1 MIGIGAISPHYIIGI
16 ALGAGVYGFFM
27 LCEGAFKVQDD
38 IPPWFIW
45 VHHIGFHTY
54 SYRVFMY
61 NEFHTIEKF
70 DAGAPFA
77 NGMDLLK
84 FYSFDTVDVGRPRR
98 RHHIASPCLTPLPCY
113 IPLLGGPRPRRPRR
127 LRHLLPRLLRPRP
140 VLLPHWTSLRAVEKK
155 GVASM
160 RRGAGGSEEE
170 RVAGRGRL
178 GCLGLVEDIRAGDC
192 KLKFTD
198 WGRVGLEDWDVL
210 VGLRLI
216 CLTSLCCPVV
226 AACSRHVAQSSKDQI
241 VVGLLYLFL

>member
-140 VLLPHWTSLRAVEKK
+140 VLLPHWTSLRELWRRK
-155 GVASM
+155 GW
-160 RRGAGGSEEE
+160 RRCAGARGGRRRS
-170 RVAGRGRL
+170 AWRGEGGWRAWGLWIRDTGWRLQAEVQRL
-178 GCLGLVEDIRAGDC
+178 GVWDWRIGMCL
-192 KLKFTD
+192 
-198 WGRVGLEDWDVL
+198 WGHG
-210 VGLRLI
+210 
-216 CLTSLCCPVV
+216 
-226 AACSRHVAQSSKDQI
+226 
-241 VVGLLYLFL
+241 